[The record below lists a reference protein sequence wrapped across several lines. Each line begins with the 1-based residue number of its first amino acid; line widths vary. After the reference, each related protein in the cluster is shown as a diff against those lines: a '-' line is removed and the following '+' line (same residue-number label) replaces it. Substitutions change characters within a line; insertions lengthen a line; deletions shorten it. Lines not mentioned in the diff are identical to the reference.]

1 MNEQQSSFDKLKD
14 DVHYLIVAHCKHKDM
29 SMYDRALKQFQKD
42 IDFDYGQLEE
52 MSYNERFAFLIGF
65 EKSLLTIEKL
75 NVLNEQ
81 SENEKS
87 EITYDKAIYD
97 ILCTLPA
104 GTTWITRE
112 GIEEI
117 VIRIKKRVLL
127 EEVGN
132 DEK

>member
-1 MNEQQSSFDKLKD
+1 MTEKQTSFNKLKD
-14 DVHYLIVAHCKHKDM
+14 DVHYLIVAHCKYKDM
-29 SMYDRALKQFQKD
+29 SMYERALKQFQKD
-42 IDFDYGQLEE
+42 IDYGQLEE
-52 MSYNERFAFLIGF
+52 MSYNERFVFLIGF
-65 EKSLLTIEKL
+65 EKSLSKIEKL

-81 SENEKS
+81 SKNEKS
-87 EITYDKAIYD
+87 ETTYEKAIYD

-117 VIRIKKRVLL
+117 VIRIKKRILR

>member
-1 MNEQQSSFDKLKD
+1 MNEKQASFDKLKD
-14 DVHYLIVAHCKHKDM
+14 DVHYLIVAHCKYKDM
-29 SMYDRALKQFQKD
+29 SMYERALKQFQKD
-42 IDFDYGQLEE
+42 IDYGQLDE

-65 EKSLLTIEKL
+65 EKSLSTIEKL

-81 SENEKS
+81 TKNEKS
-87 EITYDKAIYD
+87 EITYEKAIYD

-104 GTTWITRE
+104 DTTWVSRE
-112 GIEEI
+112 GINDL
-117 VIRIKKRVLL
+117 VITIKKGILR

>member
-1 MNEQQSSFDKLKD
+1 MNEQQTSFDKLKD
-14 DVHYLIVAHCKHKDM
+14 DVHYLIVAHCKYKDM
-29 SMYDRALKQFQKD
+29 SMYDRALKKFQKD
-42 IDFDYGQLEE
+42 IDYGQLEE
-52 MSYNERFAFLIGF
+52 MSYNERFAYLIGF

-81 SENEKS
+81 PKNEKT

-117 VIRIKKRVLL
+117 VIRIKKRILL

>member
-1 MNEQQSSFDKLKD
+1 MTEKQESFNKLKD
-14 DVHYLIVAHCKHKDM
+14 DVHYLIVAHCKYKDM

-42 IDFDYGQLEE
+42 IDYGQLEE

-65 EKSLLTIEKL
+65 EKSLLTIEKS
-75 NVLNEQ
+75 NALNEQ
-81 SENEKS
+81 SKNEKS
-87 EITYDKAIYD
+87 EITYEKAVYD

-117 VIRIKKRVLL
+117 VIRIKKRILL

>member
-14 DVHYLIVAHCKHKDM
+14 DVHYLIVAHCKYKDM
-29 SMYDRALKQFQKD
+29 SMYKRALKQFQKD
-42 IDFDYGQLEE
+42 IDYGQLEE

-81 SENEKS
+81 SKNEKS
-87 EITYDKAIYD
+87 EMTYEKAVYD

-104 GTTWITRE
+104 DTSWVSRE
-112 GIEEI
+112 GINDL
-117 VIRIKKRVLL
+117 VITIKKGILREVM
-127 EEVGN
+127 EENNG
-132 DEK
+132 K

>member
-1 MNEQQSSFDKLKD
+1 MNEQQTSFDKLKD
-14 DVHYLIVAHCKHKDM
+14 DVNYLIVAHCKYKDM
-29 SMYDRALKQFQKD
+29 SMYGRALKQFQKD
-42 IDFDYGQLEE
+42 IDYGQLEE

-65 EKSLLTIEKL
+65 EKSLKTIEKS

-81 SENEKS
+81 LKDEKS
-87 EITYDKAIYD
+87 ETTYEKAIYD

-117 VIRIKKRVLL
+117 VIRIKKRILR

>member
-14 DVHYLIVAHCKHKDM
+14 DVHYLIVAHCKYKDM

-42 IDFDYGQLEE
+42 IDYGQLEE
-52 MSYNERFAFLIGF
+52 MSYNERFVFLIGF

-117 VIRIKKRVLL
+117 VIRIKKRILR

>member
-1 MNEQQSSFDKLKD
+1 MTEEQSSFDKLKD
-14 DVHYLIVAHCKHKDM
+14 DVHYLIVAHCKYKDM

-42 IDFDYGQLEE
+42 IDYGQLEE
-52 MSYNERFAFLIGF
+52 MSYNERFVFLIGF

-75 NVLNEQ
+75 NVVNEQ

-87 EITYDKAIYD
+87 EITYEKAVYD

-104 GTTWITRE
+104 GTTWISRE

-117 VIRIKKRVLL
+117 AIRIKKRTLL
-127 EEVGN
+127 EVMEENNG
-132 DEK
+132 K

>member
-1 MNEQQSSFDKLKD
+1 MNEQQTSFDKLKD
-14 DVHYLIVAHCKHKDM
+14 DVHYLIVAHCKYKDM
-29 SMYDRALKQFQKD
+29 SMYERALKQFQKD
-42 IDFDYGQLEE
+42 IDYGQLEE

-81 SENEKS
+81 PKNEKT
-87 EITYDKAIYD
+87 EITYDKAVYD

-127 EEVGN
+127 EVMEENNG
-132 DEK
+132 K

>member
-1 MNEQQSSFDKLKD
+1 MNEKQTSFNKLKD
-14 DVHYLIVAHCKHKDM
+14 DVHYLIVAHCKYKDM
-29 SMYDRALKQFQKD
+29 SMYERALKQFQKD
-42 IDFDYGQLEE
+42 IDYGQLEE

-75 NVLNEQ
+75 NLLNEQ
-81 SENEKS
+81 SKNEKT
-87 EITYDKAIYD
+87 EITYEKAIYD

-117 VIRIKKRVLL
+117 VIRIKKGILL

>member
-1 MNEQQSSFDKLKD
+1 MDKKQTQFDKLKD
-14 DVHYLIVAHCKHKDM
+14 DVHYLIVAHCKYKDM
-29 SMYDRALKQFQKD
+29 SMYERALKQFQKD
-42 IDFDYGQLEE
+42 IDYGQLEE

-87 EITYDKAIYD
+87 EITYEKAVYD

-104 GTTWITRE
+104 GTTWISRE

-117 VIRIKKRVLL
+117 VIRIKKRILR
-127 EEVGN
+127 EEVRN

>member
-1 MNEQQSSFDKLKD
+1 MNEQQTSFDKLKD
-14 DVHYLIVAHCKHKDM
+14 DVHYLIVAHCKYKDM

-42 IDFDYGQLEE
+42 IDYGQLEE
-52 MSYNERFAFLIGF
+52 MSYNERFAYLIGF
-65 EKSLLTIEKL
+65 EKSLLTMEKL
-75 NVLNEQ
+75 NVVNEQ
-81 SENEKS
+81 PKNEKS

-117 VIRIKKRVLL
+117 VIRIKKRILL

>member
-14 DVHYLIVAHCKHKDM
+14 DVHYLIVAHCKYKDM
-29 SMYDRALKQFQKD
+29 SMYKRALKQFQKD
-42 IDFDYGQLEE
+42 IDYGQLEE

-81 SENEKS
+81 SKSEES

-117 VIRIKKRVLL
+117 VIKIKKRILR

>member
-1 MNEQQSSFDKLKD
+1 MNEQQTSFDKLKD
-14 DVHYLIVAHCKHKDM
+14 DVNYLIVAHCKYKDM
-29 SMYDRALKQFQKD
+29 SMYGRALKQ
-42 IDFDYGQLEE
+42 IDYGQLEE

-65 EKSLLTIEKL
+65 EKSLKTIEKS

-81 SENEKS
+81 PKDEKS
-87 EITYDKAIYD
+87 ETTYEKAVYD

-117 VIRIKKRVLL
+117 VIRIKKRILR

>member
-1 MNEQQSSFDKLKD
+1 MNEQQTSFDKLKN
-14 DVHYLIVAHCKHKDM
+14 DVHYLIVAHCKYKDM
-29 SMYDRALKQFQKD
+29 SMYERALKQFQKD
-42 IDFDYGQLEE
+42 IDYGQLEE

-81 SENEKS
+81 SKNEKT
-87 EITYDKAIYD
+87 EMTYEKAIYD

-117 VIRIKKRVLL
+117 VIRIKKRILR

>member
-1 MNEQQSSFDKLKD
+1 MTEKQESFNKLKD
-14 DVHYLIVAHCKHKDM
+14 DVHYLIVAHCKYKDM

-42 IDFDYGQLEE
+42 IDYGQLEE

-117 VIRIKKRVLL
+117 VIRIKKRILH

>member
-14 DVHYLIVAHCKHKDM
+14 DVHYLIVAHCKYKDM
-29 SMYDRALKQFQKD
+29 SMYERALKQFQKD
-42 IDFDYGQLEE
+42 IDYGQLEE

-81 SENEKS
+81 SKSEES

-117 VIRIKKRVLL
+117 VIRIKKRILR